1 MEKDLLLKLNEYN
14 NFHLSLK
21 VIQITDNDLI
31 SKCEEYLYAQGKTV
45 FVLLTNDSLFENLLK
60 AYESKVDY
68 VLINENIN
76 ILLPQSILITK
87 DVTSII
93 KPMIPVYYLLKD
105 NKVIQ
110 KIKTHCHKTSTM
122 FYQIKSIDD
131 IQQLIKKSKSNT

>member
-31 SKCEEYLYAQGKTV
+31 SECKEYLYAQGKKV
-45 FVLLTNDSLFENLLK
+45 FVILTKDSLFENLLK

-105 NKVIQ
+105 NRIIQ
-110 KIKTHCHKTSTM
+110 KVKTTCNKKYTTYKST
-122 FYQIKSIDD
+122 KSVEEYL
-131 IQQLIKKSKSNT
+131 QTLNQL

>member
-1 MEKDLLLKLNEYN
+1 MDNMEKDLLLKLNQYN
-14 NFHLSLK
+14 NLHLSLK

-31 SKCEEYLYAQGKTV
+31 SDCEEYLYPQGKKV
-45 FVLLTNDSLFENLLK
+45 FVILTKDSLFENLLK
-60 AYESKVDY
+60 AYESKVDC

-105 NKVIQ
+105 NRIIQ
-110 KIKTHCHKTSTM
+110 KVKTVCNKKYTTYKST
-122 FYQIKSIDD
+122 KSVEEYL
-131 IQQLIKKSKSNT
+131 QTLNQL

>member
-1 MEKDLLLKLNEYN
+1 MGKDLLLKLNEYN

-31 SKCEEYLYAQGKTV
+31 SKCEEFLCAQGKTV
-45 FVLLTNDSLFENLLK
+45 FVILTNDSLFENLLK
-60 AYESKVDY
+60 AHESKVDY

-105 NKVIQ
+105 NRIIQ
-110 KIKTHCHKTSTM
+110 KVKTACNKKYTTYKST
-122 FYQIKSIDD
+122 KSVEEYL
-131 IQQLIKKSKSNT
+131 QTLNQL

>member
-31 SKCEEYLYAQGKTV
+31 DKCKEYLYAQGKTV
-45 FVLLTNDSLFENLLK
+45 FVILTNDSLFETLLK

-105 NKVIQ
+105 NRIIQ
-110 KIKTHCHKTSTM
+110 KVKTTCNKKYTTYKST
-122 FYQIKSIDD
+122 KSVEEYL
-131 IQQLIKKSKSNT
+131 QTLNQL

>member
-31 SKCEEYLYAQGKTV
+31 SECEEYLYAQGKKV
-45 FVLLTNDSLFENLLK
+45 FVILTKDSLFENLLK
-60 AYESKVDY
+60 AYESKVDC

-105 NKVIQ
+105 NRIIQ
-110 KIKTHCHKTSTM
+110 KVKTACNKKYTTYKST
-122 FYQIKSIDD
+122 KSVEEYL
-131 IQQLIKKSKSNT
+131 QTLNQL

>member
-1 MEKDLLLKLNEYN
+1 MEKEVLKKLNNNN

-31 SKCEEYLYAQGKTV
+31 LKCEEYLSKKEKKV
-45 FVLLTNDSLFENLLK
+45 FVIITKDSLFENLLK
-60 AYESKVDY
+60 AHESKVDY

-105 NKVIQ
+105 NRIIQ
-110 KIKTHCHKTSTM
+110 KVKTACNKKYTTYKST
-122 FYQIKSIDD
+122 KSVEEYL
-131 IQQLIKKSKSNT
+131 QTLNQL